1 MNISELEESL
11 YINTMMYELVISFS
25 DCYDIL
31 FHSIDINQLCP
42 YIVVTGNNLFLL
54 TWRDLSLQEN
64 P

>member
-1 MNISELEESL
+1 MHISELEESL

-31 FHSIDINQLCP
+31 FHSIDINQQCP
-42 YIVVTGNNLFLL
+42 YIVVTGNNLFSL